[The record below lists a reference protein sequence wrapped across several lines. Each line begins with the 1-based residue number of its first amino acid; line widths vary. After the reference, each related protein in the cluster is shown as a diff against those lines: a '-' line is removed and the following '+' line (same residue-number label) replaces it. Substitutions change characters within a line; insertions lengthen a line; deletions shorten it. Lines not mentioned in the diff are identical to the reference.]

1 MLKLMLL
8 VLLTAVP
15 VLGAYEVDSD
25 ELAPY
30 IDSPI
35 EFQNYEGPLEVV
47 QTRDEILGIGLHLG
61 EQFTPEFG
69 QFSYFGVYTV
79 IHAVDPTLTEG
90 LDADI
95 MLLSDRA
102 RVDHINNFRL
112 IIAGYLQG
120 AYEYLEDDAALLAE
134 YITIYNAVFRN
145 ELEFF
150 EQRYKPVVLQHLTEE
165 SVGLSTHYS
174 DWPGGTELVIPL
186 TDGTRPGDLA
196 AVSPF
201 ALLDPEVREQL
212 RTRDNR
218 GIATR
223 KAMVE
228 FLERVL
234 AERIE
239 ELDRAVERLDRDR
252 DELTRR
258 EDELVAELRK
268 LEERRAAED
277 LSDAMLERIA
287 EIERELAEV
296 EERELEL
303 EERAEEVAERQDEV
317 DDLTDLVREEREAIA
332 EDTREMLDL
341 EEQVAALIDEP
352 EDEPV
357 EEPEP
362 PEESWFI
369 LMDDDDRGR
378 LVRIAA
384 ESGDPLGEVTGLQA
398 VWGRKFK
405 TIGDHAVVIADNEG
419 RTRLARVTPDER
431 EVIAQS
437 DFEISRRSELVLH
450 AQENR
455 FYAVTRY
462 DDEWYLGRFDRDLR
476 LTARSAEA
484 VRPDTAIMVSDT
496 RVYVQAPD
504 DRVLA
509 LDLVELESMQ

>member
-8 VLLTAVP
+8 VLFTAVP

-35 EFQNYEGPLEVV
+35 EFQNYEGPFEVV
-47 QTRDEILGIGLHLG
+47 QTWDEILGIGLHLG
-61 EQFTPEFG
+61 EQFTPEYG

-79 IHAVDPTLTEG
+79 IHAVDPTVAEG

-95 MLLSDRA
+95 MLLSDSA

-120 AYEYLEDDAALLAE
+120 AYEYIEDDALLLAE

-145 ELEFF
+145 ELGFF
-150 EQRYKPVVLQHLTEE
+150 EERYKPIVLQHLSDEN
-165 SVGLSTHYS
+165 VGLSTHYS

-201 ALLDPEVREQL
+201 ALVDPEVREQL

-239 ELDRAVERLDRDR
+239 ELDRAVERLERDR
-252 DELTRR
+252 DELARR
-258 EDELVAELRK
+258 EDELVGELRE

-277 LSDAMLERIA
+277 LSAELEERIA
-287 EIERELAEV
+287 EIEQELAEIEDREV
-296 EERELEL
+296 ELEA
-303 EERAEEVAERQDEV
+303 RVEEVAERQDEV
-317 DDLTDLVREEREAIA
+317 DELTDLVREEREAIA

-341 EEQVAALIDEP
+341 EEQVAALLDEP
-352 EDEPV
+352 EA
-357 EEPEP
+357 
-362 PEESWFI
+362 PEEAWFI
-369 LMDDDDRGR
+369 LMDDDDRGK

-384 ESGDPLGEVTGLQA
+384 ESGEHLDEVAELQA
-398 VWGRKFK
+398 VWGRRFE
-405 TIGDHAVVIADNEG
+405 TIDDHAVVIAENEG
-419 RTRLARVTPDER
+419 RTRLARVAPDEL

-437 DFEISRRSELVLH
+437 NFEISRYSELVLRS
-450 AQENR
+450 QENR

-462 DDEWYLGRFDRDLR
+462 EDEWYLGRFDRDLR
-476 LTARSAEA
+476 LTARSAET
-484 VRPDTAIMVSDT
+484 VRPDTAIMVSDS
-496 RVYVQAPD
+496 RVYVQTPD

-509 LDLVELESMQ
+509 LDLEELELVQ